1 MPLLQISI
9 RRFTGHACDGI
20 GLLATP
26 AIVSFMSFMA
36 FMAVMAF
43 MAAIVCGGAFA
54 GATDAAPAAD
64 TTLPEPALAPAETA
78 APAFAAPAFK
88 AEDISIGEPVTLPF
102 ATPLAPPG
110 PDRRVPDRPAPNR
123 PATPGLGIAPPAA
136 AGTGWLGFAVD
147 DTVVTGRLVVVEV
160 SPDGPAAKAGVRPQD
175 MLLAINGNHL
185 QTGDELAAALAAIVP
200 GQRVK
205 MAVGRDNRV
214 EDVVAQASS
223 RPPAAVARDWQSATA
238 SQMIPPNVAPS
249 AFPAAPP
256 GLVAPSRLVP
266 EATSLG
272 VLPAPTANL
281 TPTANQSANPT
292 PTATANPTIGGRTA
306 LGVRT
311 VPVDPNVQTRF
322 RLSDAQGAFVIGVV
336 QDLPASKAGVPPG
349 SVIVA
354 INNQPVRSPQDLT
367 HLVARGPV
375 GTPVPLH
382 YVLPGG
388 QSKQAEVV
396 LQSLEQ
402 PLERALI
409 GSEETGQ
416 ATGPTAAPPSLQP
429 APLTTRRVQPTAG
442 YQSDEPTAPARLE
455 ELLRRMSNRL
465 EQIERR
471 LERIE
476 SGR

>member
-1 MPLLQISI
+1 M
-9 RRFTGHACDGI
+9 
-20 GLLATP
+20 
-26 AIVSFMSFMA
+26 
-36 FMAVMAF
+36 
-43 MAAIVCGGAFA
+43 
-54 GATDAAPAAD
+54 
-64 TTLPEPALAPAETA
+64 
-78 APAFAAPAFK
+78 
-88 AEDISIGEPVTLPF
+88 
-102 ATPLAPPG
+102 
-110 PDRRVPDRPAPNR
+110 
-123 PATPGLGIAPPAA
+123 
-136 AGTGWLGFAVD
+136 AVD

-160 SPDGPAAKAGVRPQD
+160 APDGPAAHAGVRPQD

-185 QTGDELAAALAAIVP
+185 QNGDELAAALAAIVP

-214 EDVVAQASS
+214 EDVVAQASP
-223 RPPAAVARDWQSATA
+223 RPPAALSRDWQSAATRP
-238 SQMIPPNVAPS
+238 STPPNASVAIS
-249 AFPAAPP
+249 PAAPTD
-256 GLVAPSRLVP
+256 LVAPTRLVP
-266 EATSLG
+266 EVTSVG
-272 VLPAPTANL
+272 PLPAPVA
-281 TPTANQSANPT
+281 
-292 PTATANPTIGGRTA
+292 GGRTA

-322 RLSDAQGAFVIGVV
+322 RLSEAQGAFVIGVV

-354 INNQPVRSPQDLT
+354 INHQPVRTPQDLT

-375 GTPVPLH
+375 GTPVPLQ

-388 QSKQAEVV
+388 QSKQADVV

-409 GSEETGQ
+409 GSGETGQ
-416 ATGPTAAPPSLQP
+416 TAEQPSLQPAPLQP

-442 YQSDEPTAPARLE
+442 SQSAEQSTETTGLVRLE
-455 ELLRRMSNRL
+455 ELLRRMNNRL